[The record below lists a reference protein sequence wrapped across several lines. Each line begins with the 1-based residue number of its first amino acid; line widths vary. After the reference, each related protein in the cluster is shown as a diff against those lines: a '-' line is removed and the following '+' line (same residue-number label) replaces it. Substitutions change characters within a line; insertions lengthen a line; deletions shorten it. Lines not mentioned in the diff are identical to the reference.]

1 MLRFD
6 NTVWNAGPG
15 RLELEGSK
23 RSKIYQNLYD
33 APTGG
38 VRVQQL
44 YLGNDSVFH
53 PGHNHYHLQNFASYL
68 LLHEDG
74 SGAYRATAHNG
85 TKTSFC
91 IIDTE
96 RVQGTSSAQYTLCG
110 RTLQG
115 LTVGWAD
122 TYGARLDEQW
132 IDLGVATSTAPLAD
146 GEYAVQSTANPPSG
160 NAARKLTESNYGN
173 NVAITYFTVQAG
185 AITNVRTT
193 P

>member
-1 MLRFD
+1 MILRLPPANLRFDVVTLDDRKRHHVLRFD

-53 PGHNHYHLQNFASYL
+53 RSHSHYHFENFAAYL
-68 LLHEDG
+68 LLAKNTTGYEP
-74 SGAYRATAHNG
+74 TASQG

-91 IIDTE
+91 IIDTTW
-96 RVQGTSSAQYTLCG
+96 QTGSHPKQYTLCDQVILPSVLRQDAKG
-110 RTLQG
+110 RRPPCAGPLMAVSQG
-115 LTVGWAD
+115 SFLRRGRRQVYTWRRVKMLCD
-122 TYGARLDEQW
+122 RAR
-132 IDLGVATSTAPLAD
+132 
-146 GEYAVQSTANPPSG
+146 
-160 NAARKLTESNYGN
+160 
-173 NVAITYFTVQAG
+173 
-185 AITNVRTT
+185 
-193 P
+193 